1 MTAKTTAYKAMN
13 NDMTCRGFQYEIGKT
28 YTIPEN
34 DVSMCRSGFHS
45 CENPFDVLNYYDR
58 NSRFFEVILGG
69 KIKKENDKTV
79 SSEIYIQSEI
89 SFSKMFDYF
98 FSKIKEICS
107 NSTDANTSGDES
119 HANTSGDESHANT
132 SGDGSHANTSGYG
145 SHANT
150 SGYGSHANTS
160 GYRSHANTSGDES
173 HANTSGK
180 NSIASAIGIKS
191 KVKADSKNS
200 WINLINWAWNKETC
214 EWEIK
219 EGFTK
224 KPGQKI
230 KDTVIKVGYWYWF
243 ENDTIMEQKTNY

>member
-34 DVSMCRSGFHS
+34 DVRMCRSGFHS

-69 KIKKENDKTV
+69 RIKKENDKTV

-107 NSTDANTSGDES
+107 NSTDANTSGDRSHANTSGDES

-132 SGDGSHANTSGYG
+132 SGN
-145 SHANT
+145 
-150 SGYGSHANTS
+150 
-160 GYRSHANTSGDES
+160 RSHANTSGHRS

-180 NSIASAIGIKS
+180 NSIASAIGITS

-200 WINLINWAWNKETC
+200 WINLINWVWNGEKH

-230 KDTVIKVGYWYWF
+230 KGTIIKVGYWYWF
-243 ENDTIMEQKTNY
+243 ENDTLMEQKD